1 MAEQVLLAGLGRF
14 GSVLAERLTEAGYD
28 VLAVDMREDR
38 LRPLA
43 GTISKVVQGD
53 ATSMTLWKELPIQ
66 GARIGIVAF
75 SASVESNVLTALLF
89 RKLGIKHIIA
99 KSQGELHTELLRAI
113 SVGTVVE
120 PTRDS
125 ALRLAHILGTRI
137 VDYLHATEDFGI
149 GKMEVSKLL
158 SGITV
163 RTLHEEHKVTVLMI
177 LRGDRVI
184 LQPRDKEAVQQ
195 GDILL
200 AAGRDRD
207 LHRAAGAAEESEG
220 GAIPGRGGAKG

>member
-14 GSVLAERLTEAGYD
+14 GSVLATSLTEAGYD
-28 VLAVDMREDR
+28 VLAVDRREDR

-43 GTISKVVQGD
+43 DTISKVVQGD

-66 GARIGIVAF
+66 DARIGIVAF

-99 KSQGELHTELLRAI
+99 KSQGELHTELLHAI
-113 SVGTVVE
+113 GVRTVVE

-137 VDYLHATEDFGI
+137 TDYLQIKEDFGI
-149 GKMEVSKLL
+149 GRMVATKLL

-163 RTLHEEHKVTVLMI
+163 HTLHEEHKVTVLVI
-177 LRGDRVI
+177 LRKDRVI
-184 LQPRDKEAVQQ
+184 LQPRDEEAVQE

-200 AAGRDRD
+200 AAGKDRD
-207 LHRAAGAAEESEG
+207 LHRAAGAAEESES
-220 GAIPGRGGAKG
+220 GAT